1 MSKGTKIGAWV
12 YGVQAFIVL
21 PWFLGAIYRQEQSLW
36 VWEEYAYA
44 LRKHG
49 QGDALFYF
57 VSLRDILRRIFRHPI
72 CSIISQISRNFNRRE
87 PLYPRGPF
95 DVCILVC
102 SHIFCICASSFRL
115 HSRSSVRDLEWM
127 AFDLL
132 VSSHRSYCFGMVGF
146 GESTCKE
153 RTRYRKKSIA

>member
-49 QGDALFYF
+49 QGDALFILYLYGIFYAAFF
-57 VSLRDILRRIFRHPI
+57 VIPYAASSLRFHATSTGASRYIRAGRLMFASWFAVTFFVFAHPVFAFIRALPSEIWNGWLLI
-72 CSIISQISRNFNRRE
+72 CWSAATVLIA
-87 PLYPRGPF
+87 
-95 DVCILVC
+95 LVWW
-102 SHIFCICASSFRL
+102 
-115 HSRSSVRDLEWM
+115 DLEKVR
-127 AFDLL
+127 AKNA
-132 VSSHRSYCFGMVGF
+132 RG
-146 GESTCKE
+146 TE
-153 RTRYRKKSIA
+153 RNR